1 MRRSGL
7 TAALLISLASA
18 ACTFGTRDY
27 FPPVPYRTEAA
38 FYVCAEGE
46 NLAVWFEYERVQ
58 IQLEPMAK
66 AVILPRVP
74 SASGVRYSDGELTF
88 WAKESDAVA
97 ERKGVLVRKGCKLQR
112 GEVTN
117 PVDED

>member
-7 TAALLISLASA
+7 TVVLLISLASA
-18 ACTFGTRDY
+18 GCTFGTRDY
-27 FPPVPYRTEAA
+27 FPPIPYRTEAV
-38 FYVCAEGE
+38 FYVCAGGE
-46 NLAVWFEYERVQ
+46 NIAVWFEYERVQ

-88 WAKESDAVA
+88 WARESEAVV
-97 ERKGVLVRKGCKLQR
+97 ERKGILVRKDCKRQR

-117 PVDED
+117 PTGGD